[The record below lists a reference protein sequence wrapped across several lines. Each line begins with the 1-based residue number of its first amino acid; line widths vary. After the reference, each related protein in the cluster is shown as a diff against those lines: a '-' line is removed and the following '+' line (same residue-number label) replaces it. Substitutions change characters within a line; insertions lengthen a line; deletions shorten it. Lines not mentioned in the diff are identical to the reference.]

1 MTQASV
7 DTIDNNTVN
16 GSSII
21 TSKAMQL
28 LWMLT
33 FANTLAFATYQTLL
47 NNFVIEKAAF
57 TGAEIGIL
65 QSLREVPGF
74 LAFTAIFILWWL
86 REQTFALLAMIL
98 MGIGVALTG
107 YFPSVVGLYLT
118 TVLMSVGFHYFE
130 TVQQSM
136 ALQWLPKSEAAHGL
150 GKLTAARSGASILV
164 YVGIVLATTLLD
176 SSYNTLYLFAG
187 SATLVI
193 VVYAKLSFPQFE
205 NPTSQKKSLVLR
217 KKYWLYYA
225 LTFMGGA
232 RRQIF
237 TVFAGF
243 LMVEKFGYSV
253 SSIALLFLINHIFT
267 WFFAAR
273 IGSWIGRVGEGVALR
288 LEYTGL
294 SLIFLAYAV
303 VDNAILAAVLYVLD
317 HLLFAMAIAI
327 QTYFQK
333 IVDPEDIASSS
344 GVSFTINHIAAVFIP
359 ALFGLIWLQS
369 PATVFVLGAV
379 MAVMS
384 LLLACNVPAE
394 PSQQWVAKWKNM
406 E

>member
-1 MTQASV
+1 MICTLGTLAMP
-7 DTIDNNTVN
+7 
-16 GSSII
+16 SSK
-21 TSKAMQL
+21 TSSDPQLAMRF
-28 LWMLT
+28 LWLLT
-33 FANTLAFATYQTLL
+33 FANTLAFAAYQTLL

-74 LAFTAIFILWWL
+74 LAFTTVFILWWL
-86 REQTFALLAMIL
+86 REQTFALLAL
-98 MGIGVALTG
+98 VFMGLGVVLTG

-118 TVLMSVGFHYFE
+118 TVLMSIGFHYFE

-150 GKLTAARSGASILV
+150 GKLTEARSGAAIVV
-164 YVGIVLATTLLD
+164 YVGVLVATTLLD
-176 SSYNTLYLFAG
+176 FSYKLIYLIAG
-187 SATLVI
+187 GSTLVI
-193 VVYAKLSFPQFE
+193 VVYARFSFPKFE
-205 NPTSQKKSLVLR
+205 NPTPQKKTLVLR

-243 LMVEKFGYSV
+243 MMVEKFGYSV
-253 SSIALLFLINHIFT
+253 TSIALLFLINHIFT

-273 IGSWIGRVGEGVALR
+273 IGSWIGRVGERFALSF
-288 LEYTGL
+288 EYIGL
-294 SLIFLAYAV
+294 IAIFLAYAV
-303 VDNAILAAVLYVLD
+303 VDNATLAAVLYVAD

-327 QTYFQK
+327 KTYFQK

-369 PATVFVLGAV
+369 PATVFVLGAI
-379 MAVMS
+379 MAAVS
-384 LLLACNVPAE
+384 LLLARNVPAE
-394 PSQQWVAKWKNM
+394 PSQQWVARWNNVS
-406 E
+406 